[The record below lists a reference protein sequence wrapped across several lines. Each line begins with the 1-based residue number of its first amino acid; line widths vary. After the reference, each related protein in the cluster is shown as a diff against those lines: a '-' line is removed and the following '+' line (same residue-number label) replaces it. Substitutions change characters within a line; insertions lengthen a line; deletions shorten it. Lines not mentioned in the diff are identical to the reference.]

1 VDGEERRG
9 KLGSFAIGGIVGAGA
24 TLAALARRQRAARRR
39 GRPRG
44 LRAFE
49 SAPCYRE
56 LLDREREEAEA
67 ETVAGRE

>member
-1 VDGEERRG
+1 VDGEKRRD
-9 KLGSFAIGGIVGAGA
+9 KLSSFAIGGIVGAGA
-24 TLAALARRQRAARRR
+24 TLAALARRQRASSRR

-56 LLDREREEAEA
+56 LLDAERETADPV
-67 ETVAGRE
+67 TGRE

>member
-1 VDGEERRG
+1 MDGEKRRG
-9 KLGSFAIGGIVGAGA
+9 KVGSFAIGGVVGAGA
-24 TLAALARRQRAARRR
+24 TLAALARRQRASRRR

-56 LLDREREEAEA
+56 LLDREREAAET